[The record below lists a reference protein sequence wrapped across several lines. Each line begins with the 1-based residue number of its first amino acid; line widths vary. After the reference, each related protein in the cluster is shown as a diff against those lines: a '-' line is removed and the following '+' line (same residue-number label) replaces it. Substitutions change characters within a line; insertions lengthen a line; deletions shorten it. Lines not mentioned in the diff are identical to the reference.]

1 MLVRSREALVE
12 CLEVSGLSEREL
24 ARTAPLGHATVN
36 HLVTGRRT
44 TCALTTAIAIERAF
58 EVSPG
63 TLFAAESEQEK
74 LAVAALHFSWLAER
88 HAHVVRP

>member
-1 MLVRSREALVE
+1 VLLRSREALIE

-44 TCALTTAIAIERAF
+44 SCSLTTAMAIERVF
-58 EVSPG
+58 DVTPG
-63 TLFAAESEQEK
+63 TLFAAESPQERI
-74 LAVAALHFSWLAER
+74 AVAALHTSWMSER
-88 HAHVVRP
+88 ADHVG